1 MNNFWKSLPKPFFA
15 LAPMEDV
22 TDTSF
27 RELVMQIAHP
37 GNLHVVFTEFTS
49 VDGLLHSK
57 GFGNVSFRLK
67 VSETERSVLDK
78 KNAKIVAQIWGSD
91 PEKFNKAAQ
100 IISNDF
106 RFDGIDINMGC
117 PVKKV
122 VKSAS
127 CSALIIDPARALEI
141 VQATKEGTQLP
152 VSVKTRTG
160 FKRHETERWIPQLLR
175 AKPAAIILHG
185 RYQSMLSN
193 GEADWS
199 EIATAVK
206 LRNEI
211 LPECIIVGN
220 GDVESL
226 EQGYKLAHETDV
238 DGLMIGRGIFKN
250 IGLFSNQPTLGID
263 EKIHWMKTHIRLF
276 SKNWDY
282 ERNPQQLKRFF
293 KIYLN
298 SFEGAH
304 LIRDSL
310 MHKNKYDEFLDILDE
325 IEMDNILIDEK
336 K

>member
-1 MNNFWKSLPKPFFA
+1 MPKPFFT

-49 VDGLLHSK
+49 VDGLLHTK

-78 KNAKIVAQIWGSD
+78 KNIKIVAQIWGSD
-91 PEKFNKAAQ
+91 PEKFYKAAQ
-100 IISNDF
+100 IISNNF

-127 CSALIIDPARALEI
+127 CSALINDPARALEI

-160 FKRHETERWIPQLLR
+160 FKRHETERWIPQLLS
-175 AKPAAIILHG
+175 AEPAAIILHG

-193 GEADWS
+193 GEANWN
-199 EIATAVK
+199 EVAAAVK
-206 LRNEI
+206 LRDDI

-220 GDVESL
+220 GDIESL
-226 EQGYKLAHETDV
+226 EQGYQLANKTGV

-250 IGLFSNQPTLGID
+250 IGLFSNRQTLDID
-263 EKIHWMKTHIRLF
+263 GRIHWMKTHIRLY
-276 SKNWDY
+276 SKNWEYD
-282 ERNPQQLKRFF
+282 RNPQQLKRFF
-293 KIYLN
+293 KIYLH
-298 SFEGAH
+298 SFEGAQS
-304 LIRDSL
+304 LRDSL
-310 MHKNKYDEFLDILDE
+310 MHKNRYEEFLDILDE
-325 IEMDNILIDEK
+325 IKSGYLLVTENK
-336 K
+336 